1 MTEKLEVALIQE
13 GLDLDVLAVFG
24 DDPYT
29 IPMILTTRAWM
40 RNTTLEERRAGHAKT
55 HLWRYVTE
63 VYEKI
68 GNGHR
73 PSDNK
78 YRKIMNELGKRGVVK
93 PIRIHGGMRP
103 KFDYELT
110 EYGEAVCKKHKDSL
124 LEQIKLEKWR
134 RRVHLKKKR
143 ES

>member
-1 MTEKLEVALIQE
+1 MTEMLEVDLIQE
-13 GLDLDVLAVFG
+13 GHDLDVFAVFG

-29 IPMILTTRAWM
+29 IPIILTTRAWM
-40 RNTTLEERRAGHAKT
+40 RKTLPEERRAGRAKT

-68 GNGHR
+68 ENGHR

-78 YRKIMNELGKRGVVK
+78 YRKIMNELGKRRVVK
-93 PIRIHGGMRP
+93 PIRIHAGMRP

-124 LEQIKLEKWR
+124 REQKKLEKWR
-134 RRVHLKKKR
+134 RRVQKMKL
-143 ES
+143 